1 MNKYGVSET
10 HNSIKNKLIDYI
22 KAQYLAENQLLIE
35 ACEDIIDKKGILFQ
49 EPYIEANPAY
59 EIVDDGVNKSDIPSD
74 IKKILVEMSDNK
86 LGVFKNPFKHQ
97 VKALEGFYN
106 GKDLFVA
113 TGTGSGKTEC
123 FMWPMV
129 SSIVGEAVK
138 NPESWQ
144 QNGVRALMLYPMNA
158 LVSDQLGRLRKMIGD
173 TTGKFRDVFYNNV
186 SSNNTRIPKFGMYTG
201 RTPYPGE
208 KSSTEDKELAS
219 TLTKDLLDKEDII
232 KNKLIEIGKYPA
244 KYDLEE
250 YISNLKES
258 KHITHDYDAEL
269 LTRQEMQQM
278 CPDILITNYSMLEY
292 MLIRPIE
299 QSIWQNTQQWLNK
312 SEENKLLIIIDE
324 AHMYRGSSGG
334 EVSLLIRRL
343 LHKLNISRDKVR
355 FILTSASVPKNK
367 EEEIVNFACNLTA
380 QSPKNSNFRII
391 HGSMQQLNTDNLID
405 IEASKLCS
413 IDVDEFQNDDKTKTN
428 AINNFIY
435 KYGGDNTWADTLEEA
450 QDNLYTF
457 LSKVKPMVDIMKT
470 CRGNGVSYTELAK
483 NIFPSDS
490 VEVAK
495 KATQVLLGIAPL
507 AKNKEGQVL
516 FPARLH
522 MMFRGLQGIY
532 ACSNPNCSEKV
543 SYDGITL
550 GKIYL
555 NQKYNICKC
564 CGSKVY
570 ELVNDRRCGA
580 LFFKA
585 YVNEKESE
593 PRFIWNNIGEQYD
606 NTMKEVHLYI
616 IPENRILEK
625 TTHTKIGY
633 LSSLTGRLYE
643 DDNYRDSEGF
653 MYVSYENKEQ
663 KGKPGMLT
671 YYNCPKCSKS
681 HLNVS
686 DFVTKGN
693 EPFYNLVSEQLRMQ
707 PQSVFDE
714 ELIKKT
720 PNAGRKV
727 LLFSDSRQRAAC
739 LAKDLTRAAD
749 DDAARKIMVMA
760 CKQLYEW
767 AKKNGKDPTMDLL
780 YIVFLEI
787 VYKNNL
793 QVFYGQEGE
802 FFKEHILKIE
812 SKVEKSIRRG
822 REIKYDSI
830 RKEINDTVN
839 LYNEQILKLMCS
851 SYRSLTDIGLC
862 FIEPC
867 SEGLQEDIED
877 ELDEL
882 NIDMSWNEFCM
893 VFSAW
898 SNIVM
903 KNSYAL
909 GDQIDDE
916 VRRNINISRFEKFGL
931 DYKNAIPKAIKKILS
946 KKYSNDEIEIIHEC
960 FLKFTESPVGSDKR
974 YLNLNLLTL
983 RYNENQKWYHCKKC
997 SGVFFTTLW
1006 GICAHCGSENV
1017 EEMNKKDLDRF
1028 KFWREPVLKSLDG
1041 REMITSINTEE
1052 HTAQLSH
1059 KDQRQKMWS
1068 TTENYEMRFQDVHVN
1083 DEMPIDIL
1091 SCTTTMEVGIDI
1103 GSLTA
1108 VGLRNIPP
1116 MRENYQQRAGRAGRR
1131 SAAISTIVTF
1141 TDNGPHDTHYFLN
1154 PRDIISGEVRAP
1166 WIDIEN
1172 KKLIY
1177 RHLNMIVITEFL
1189 TTISQSIDKI
1199 GITEFLDKSYNEFI
1213 DYVKEYDYT
1222 VEMIKVLI
1230 PSDKMIDLEE
1240 SKQLLIYQLEK
1251 IKDKVL
1257 RMPEE
1262 YIDEKETSK
1271 VLLDVLYDESV
1282 LPTYSF
1288 PKNVVGLFIED
1299 KKGEKIEQKPDRAL
1313 DMAISEY
1320 APGRIVVVNKKTYK
1334 SGGIY
1339 SHHSKFRSGYY
1350 EKPARPYFE
1359 NNEYFKNLYSCN
1371 NKACGWFGTEWPID
1385 NKCPF
1390 CKGSELKSEN
1400 LLKPWGFAPLNAT
1413 SIPESEAENEVSY
1426 AEQPCYSTTPT
1437 KDDMLD
1443 TVYKNIRKAKRA
1455 DQTLI
1460 ILNKGPKEEGFNV
1473 CKDCG
1478 AAVIG
1483 SEELNRKVSAPYKH
1497 PRVYNKKCYHTDF
1510 ENVVLGHSF
1519 MTDMVVFEF
1528 MLDSNKINTNI
1539 EDLWINTAARTLSE
1553 GMVLAA
1559 GRLLDIEFNEIRSGY
1574 RLRSGE
1580 KCVYVDVFLFDSLSS
1595 GAGYSAE
1602 LANKSKE
1609 LLEYTLELLK
1619 SCDCEDSC
1627 HKCLNHFWNQRV
1639 QNKLDR
1645 SLAIQLL
1652 EWGQYGKVARNYDTK
1667 EQEEI
1672 FKPLKELLELDK
1684 EYSVGINDEFIIIK
1698 NSKIIKKVYIYPAMW
1713 NIKSKRFE
1721 KDVICISD
1729 KMITKALPKSYN
1741 YLINSIIGR

>member
-1 MNKYGVSET
+1 MNKYGVSKT
-10 HNSIKNKLIDYI
+10 HNAIKDKLIDYI

-35 ACEDIIDKKGILFQ
+35 ACEDIIENQEILFQ

-59 EIVDDGVNKSDIPSD
+59 EVVEDGISKSDIPD
-74 IKKILVEMSDNK
+74 NIKNILVEMCDNK

-97 VKALEGFYN
+97 INALEGFYN
-106 GKDLFVA
+106 DKDLFIA

-129 SSIVGEAVK
+129 SSIIGEAA
-138 NPESWQ
+138 NNSNSWEQ
-144 QNGVRALMLYPMNA
+144 QGVRALMLYPMNA

-173 TTGKFRDVFYNNV
+173 TEGKFRKAFYNNV
-186 SSNNTRIPKFGMYTG
+186 SLNNTRIPKFGMYTG

-208 KSSTEDKELAS
+208 KSSKEDKELAS
-219 TLTKDLLDKEDII
+219 TLSKDLLNKDDII

-258 KHITHDYDAEL
+258 KHITHEFDAEL
-269 LTRQEMQQM
+269 ITRQEMQQL

-299 QSIWQNTQQWLNK
+299 QSIWEKTKKWLNK
-312 SEENKLLIIIDE
+312 SEENKLLLIIDE
-324 AHMYRGSSGG
+324 AHMYRGASGG

-343 LHKLNISRDKVR
+343 LHKLNIGRDKVR

-367 EEEIVNFACNLTA
+367 EQEIVNFACNLTA
-380 QSPKNSNFRII
+380 QNPQDNNFRII
-391 HGSMQQLNTDNLID
+391 HGSMQHIDTDDLID
-405 IEASKLCS
+405 IEVSNLCS
-413 IDVDEFQNDDKTKTN
+413 VDIDDFQKDNDEKTK
-428 AINNFIY
+428 AINNFIS
-435 KYGGDNTWADTLEEA
+435 KYGRSTTNSNTLEDA

-457 LSKVKPMVDIMKT
+457 LSKVRPMVEIMKT
-470 CRGNGVSYTELAK
+470 CRGNGVSFTELAYK
-483 NIFPSDS
+483 VFPNANLELSQ
-490 VEVAK
+490 

-532 ACSNPNCSEKV
+532 ACSNPNCGEKV

-555 NQKYNICKC
+555 NQKHNTCKC

-585 YVNEKESE
+585 YMDEKESE
-593 PRFIWNNIGEQYD
+593 PKFIWNNIGEQYD

-616 IPENRILEK
+616 VPESRILEK
-625 TTHTKIGY
+625 TTYTKLGY
-633 LSSLTGRLYE
+633 LNAITGRLYE
-643 DDNYRDSEGF
+643 DDRYSDTDGF
-653 MYVSYENKEQ
+653 IYVSYENKEQ

-749 DDAARKIMVMA
+749 DDAARKIIVMA
-760 CKQLYEW
+760 CKQLQQWSE
-767 AKKNGKDPTMDLL
+767 KNSKDPTMDLL
-780 YIVFLEI
+780 YIAFLEI
-787 VYKNNL
+787 AYKNNL
-793 QVFYGQEGE
+793 QLFYGKEGE
-802 FFKEHILKIE
+802 LFKEHI
-812 SKVEKSIRRG
+812 SKMQSKLEKSIKRKRD
-822 REIKYDSI
+822 IKYDSI
-830 RKEINDTVN
+830 KKEINNTIN
-839 LYNEQILKLMCS
+839 LYDEQILKLMCS
-851 SYRSLTDIGLC
+851 NYRSLTDIGLC

-867 SEGLQEDIED
+867 SEEIQEDIED
-877 ELDEL
+877 ELDDL
-882 NIDMSWNEFCM
+882 DIDMSWDEFCI

-898 SNIVM
+898 ANIIM
-903 KNSYAL
+903 KDSLSL
-909 GDQIDDE
+909 GGQIDDE
-916 VRRNINISRFEKFGL
+916 VRRNANTTRFERYGIDDK
-931 DYKNAIPKAIKKILS
+931 KTIPKAIKKVLS
-946 KKYSNDEIEIIHEC
+946 KKYSDNEIETIYEC
-960 FLKFTESPVGSDKR
+960 LMKFTESPVGSDKK

-983 RYNENQKWYHCKKC
+983 KYNENQNWYHCKKC

-1006 GICAHCGSENV
+1006 GRCAHCGNENV
-1017 EEMNKKDLDRF
+1017 EEMEQKDLDRF

-1041 REMITSINTEE
+1041 DELITSINTEE

-1083 DEMPIDIL
+1083 DEMPIDVL

-1141 TDNGPHDTHYFLN
+1141 TDNGPHDTYYFLN
-1154 PRDIISGEVRAP
+1154 PKDIISGEVRAP
-1166 WIDIEN
+1166 WIDVEN

-1177 RHLNMIVITEFL
+1177 RHLNMIIITEL
-1189 TTISQSIDKI
+1189 LSTINKSIDKI
-1199 GITEFLDKSYNEFI
+1199 GITEFLDENYNEFI
-1213 DYVKEYDYT
+1213 NFVKDYDYT
-1222 VEMIKVLI
+1222 LEKINVLI
-1230 PSDKMIDLEE
+1230 PNKKTIDLQE
-1240 SKQLLIYQLEK
+1240 SKKLLINQLDK
-1251 IKDKVL
+1251 IKEKVSK
-1257 RMPEE
+1257 MPEE
-1262 YIDEKETSK
+1262 YINEKEESK

-1320 APGRIVVVNKKTYK
+1320 APGRIVVVDKKTYK

-1339 SHHSKFRSGYY
+1339 SHHSKFRPGCY

-1359 NNEYFKNLYSCN
+1359 NKEYFKNLYSCS
-1371 NKACGWFGTEWPID
+1371 NKACGWFGTELPVD

-1390 CKGSELKSEN
+1390 CKGAELKSEN

-1413 SIPESEAENEVSY
+1413 SIPESEAESEVSY
-1426 AEQPCYSTTPT
+1426 AEEPCYSTTPT
-1437 KDDMLD
+1437 KDDMLG
-1443 TVYKNIRKAKRA
+1443 TGYENIRKAKRA

-1460 ILNKGPKEEGFNV
+1460 ILNKGPKEEGFNI

-1483 SEELNRKVSAPYKH
+1483 SEELNRKISAPYKH
-1497 PRVYNKKCYHTDF
+1497 PRVFNKKCNHADF

-1519 MTDMVVFEF
+1519 MTDMVVFEIR
-1528 MLDSNKINTNI
+1528 LDCNKVNTNI
-1539 EDLWINTAARTLSE
+1539 EDLWINSSAITLAE
-1553 GMVLAA
+1553 AMVLAA
-1559 GRLLDIEFNEIRSGY
+1559 GRLLDIEFNEIKSGH
-1574 RLRSGE
+1574 RLRNGDD
-1580 KCVYVDVFLFDSLSS
+1580 CVYVDVFLFDSLSS

-1609 LLEYTLELLK
+1609 LLEYTLEILK

-1645 SLAIQLL
+1645 NLAIQLL
-1652 EWGQYGKVARNYDTK
+1652 EWGQFGNMPRRYDIK
-1667 EQEEI
+1667 KQETL
-1672 FKPLKELLELDK
+1672 FKPLKVLLELNK
-1684 EYSVGINDEFIIIK
+1684 EYTVEINDEFIIIK
-1698 NSKIIKKVYIYPAMW
+1698 KNKSLQKVYIHPVMW
-1713 NIKSKRFE
+1713 NVNNLGLD

-1729 KMITKALPKSYN
+1729 KMIINALPKSYN
-1741 YLINSIIGR
+1741 YLVALLNNY